1 MIWSRRHRSYGE
13 AGFQLAL
20 GSAKLAGRPARVSS
34 TGSGLRA
41 IASMLPVCGRSS
53 PGNGRRCARCPTTWT
68 AVRRVW
74 AGRAAGGSSGG
85 SGRYSRCRRPVCPT
99 AAWENSM
106 GEHVAVAGD
115 HPIRGSDGDAHPR
128 FPSQGG
134 GWAVRASRCQPR
146 SARRRSRAGGA
157 LIDRVF
163 RKPGGKSGS
172 PGDADGVEIKA
183 AEMKVD
189 GVAESLAVAEPAR

>member
-1 MIWSRRHRSYGE
+1 MEKRAFSERLVQRSS
-13 AGFQLAL
+13 QVDPR
-20 GSAKLAGRPARVSS
+20 GSPPQAPACGPSPRCC
-34 TGSGLRA
+34 
-41 IASMLPVCGRSS
+41 PVCGRSS

-74 AGRAAGGSSGG
+74 QEGAAGG

-134 GWAVRASRCQPR
+134 WWAVRASRCQPR

-157 LIDRVF
+157 LIDRTAA
-163 RKPGGKSGS
+163 RGGHRIGASSPCRPRGRTDCRLPNAEYPGSRIRTRARRCLLPSAGS
-172 PGDADGVEIKA
+172 P
-183 AEMKVD
+183 
-189 GVAESLAVAEPAR
+189 R